1 MEMTQLDVK
10 NYLEKIY
17 NVHPVHV
24 RTRIALGKTYIPT
37 TFKFVAKKDD
47 MKIAYVTLVSIKIKT
62 QFLTKIYLRY

>member
-17 NVHPVHV
+17 NVHSVHV
-24 RTRIALGKTYIPT
+24 RTRIALGKTYIPIN
-37 TFKFVAKKDD
+37 FKFVAKKDD